1 VSGSVTNLRPDT
13 PSQEQEMTVV
23 NSPDF
28 VSFSDMDLLRA
39 LTASDRRPNLMVDCT
54 GGSAH
59 GVLEQLRTICVAPFH
74 SCELPGRLELPTEGV
89 GTLLLHDVAG
99 LTIAQQVALFDW
111 LQHRRG
117 GTQVVSVTEKRLMGM
132 VCDGRFLE
140 GLFYRLNTIS
150 VTARGVR

>member
-1 VSGSVTNLRPDT
+1 
-13 PSQEQEMTVV
+13 MTAV

-39 LTASDRRPNLMVDCT
+39 LTSCERRPNLLVDCVDGAAEDVLGQLQT
-54 GGSAH
+54 LSA
-59 GVLEQLRTICVAPFH
+59 GPFYICR
-74 SCELPGRLELPTEGV
+74 LPGPLDLPSTGT
-89 GTLLLHDVAG
+89 GTLLLHDVAA

-111 LQHRRG
+111 LHDRRG
-117 GTQVVSVTEKRLMGM
+117 AVQVVSITQKRLMGM

-150 VTARGVR
+150 ITARGAR

>member
-1 VSGSVTNLRPDT
+1 MS
-13 PSQEQEMTVV
+13 VV

-39 LTASDRRPNLMVDCT
+39 LTASERRPNLLVDCV
-54 GGSAH
+54 GGATDD
-59 GVLEQLRTICVAPFH
+59 VLAQLRAICKSPFYG
-74 SCELPGRLELPTEGV
+74 CQLPGRLDLPDTTN
-89 GTLLLHDVAG
+89 GTLLLNDVAA
-99 LTIAQQVALFDW
+99 LTITQQVTLFDW

-117 GTQVVSVTEKRLMGM
+117 GIQVVSVTQKRLMGM

-150 VTARGVR
+150 VTARGAR